1 MDPDIGTIEA
11 IAIDG
16 DTIIALGSASEID
29 RYRGADTTVV
39 ELDGRT
45 VNPGFVDAHTHILS
59 DMGGIEAG
67 RQLALAENAAARGDA
82 LAEYV
87 GRVRV
92 AGFFAYAMAREG
104 IELLRLTAAAAGL
117 EQAVSDTAGPARPGA
132 VEEADRALRHLEE
145 IGPLL
150 QQTLRDMEPYRELDS
165 AQTLEKIAA
174 RLAGGQRPPSGG

>member
-1 MDPDIGTIEA
+1 MGNQGSDEDGAQPGGAAARSVKRPECLGVRSHFRRLIE
-11 IAIDG
+11 IEQ
-16 DTIIALGSASEID
+16 AL
-29 RYRGADTTVV
+29 T
-39 ELDGRT
+39 ELAPLFRE
-45 VNPGFVDAHTHILS
+45 S
-59 DMGGIEAG
+59 G

-87 GRVRV
+87 GRVRI

-165 AQTLEKIAA
+165 AQTLEKIAT